1 MSLRHLT
8 IGTSVAVMGLI
19 WSVAWAQTNDHGLD
33 PKNMDTTV
41 NPCDNFY
48 QYANGSWLK
57 NNPIPPQYANWGIGN
72 EINERN
78 NTLLHKILEDAAADR
93 AAAPGSNRQK
103 IGDFYATAM
112 DSSKIEADGAG
123 PLKPDLDRIAA
134 VADVKGLQKLLAE
147 FQSEGVGMLFRM
159 SVEADLENSSKVI
172 VYAMQGGLGLPDRD
186 YYLRPD
192 AESQKMR
199 DQYVEHIA
207 NMLQLLGD
215 KEADA
220 KAEAQSIMA
229 LETRLAKVSLTR
241 VERRDPKADYNPISV
256 RQADSLTPNFAWSSF
271 FQTVGLTKLEGFSYA
286 HPKFFSEM
294 NKMLTEVPLSDWKN
308 YLRWHAVRSAAP
320 YLSSAFVNERFRFTG
335 QIMTGAKELQPRW
348 KRALAATNGALGE
361 ALGQLFVEQAFPP
374 QSKARAQEMIKNLR
388 EALSERIK
396 NLDWMSST
404 TKEMALKKLAAFM
417 PKIGYPDKWRD
428 YSDLKID
435 RSSFLQNVRRAD
447 AFEQRR
453 ELNKIG
459 KPVDR
464 AEWGMYPQT
473 VNAYYNPSLNEIV
486 FPAAI
491 MQPPMFDANADD
503 ALNYGSMGSVIGH
516 EMTHGF
522 DDQGSQFDGEG
533 NLKNWWT
540 DDDHKKFQA
549 RTQKLVDQFNSFIAV
564 DSLHVNGKLTL
575 GENIADLGGLL
586 VAYDA
591 LENSLKG
598 KPRTKIDGFT
608 PEQRFF
614 LGFAQGWR
622 TNYRAASLKLQVNT
636 NPHSPNNFRVNGP
649 LSDMKEFYQAFGCKS
664 GAMVPSDSA
673 RVAIW

>member
-1 MSLRHLT
+1 MSLKHLAIVVSEIMLGLACT
-8 IGTSVAVMGLI
+8 AV
-19 WSVAWAQTNDHGLD
+19 WAQTNDHGLD
-33 PKNMDTTV
+33 PKNLDTTV
-41 NPCDNFY
+41 SPCDNFY
-48 QYANGSWLK
+48 QYANGTWLK
-57 NNPIPPQYANWGIGN
+57 NNPIPAQYANWGIAN

-112 DSSKIEADGAG
+112 DSAKIEAEGAA
-123 PLKPDLDRIAA
+123 PLKPELDRIAA
-134 VADVKGLQKLLAE
+134 ITDEKALQKALGEFHAE
-147 FQSEGVGMLFRM
+147 GMGMLFRT
-159 SVEADLENSSKVI
+159 SVEADLENSSKMI
-172 VYAMQGGLGLPDRD
+172 VYATQGGLGLPDRD
-186 YYLRPD
+186 YYLRTD
-192 AESQKMR
+192 AESQKLR
-199 DQYVEHIA
+199 EQYLEHVA
-207 NMLQLLGD
+207 KMLQLIGD
-215 KEADA
+215 NEADA
-220 KAEAQSIMA
+220 KTAAQSIMA
-229 LETRLAKVSLTR
+229 IETRLAKVSLTR
-241 VERRDPKADYNPISV
+241 VERRDPKSDYNPISV
-256 RQADSLTPNFAWSSF
+256 KQAD
-271 FQTVGLTKLEGFSYA
+271 GLTSNFNWTNYFETIGLSKLDGFSYA
-286 HPKFFSEM
+286 HPKFFTEM
-294 NKMLTEVPLSDWKN
+294 NKMLTEIPLSDWKN
-308 YLRWHAVRSAAP
+308 YLRWHVVRSEAS
-320 YLSSAFVNERFRFTG
+320 YLSSAFVNERFRFYG
-335 QIMTGAKELQPRW
+335 QILTGTKELLPRW

-361 ALGQLFVEQAFPP
+361 ALGQLFVDVAFPP
-374 QSKARAQEMIKNLR
+374 QSKVRAQEMIKNLR
-388 EALSERIK
+388 VALSERIK
-396 NLDWMSST
+396 NLDWMSPA
-404 TKEMALKKLAAFM
+404 TKEMALKKLASFM
-417 PKIGYPDKWRD
+417 PKVGYPDKFRD

-435 RSSFLQNVRRAD
+435 RSSFLENVKRAD
-447 AFEQRR
+447 AFERRR

-464 AEWGMYPQT
+464 SEWGMYPQT

-503 ALNYGSMGSVIGH
+503 AINYGSMGSVIGH

-522 DDQGSQFDGEG
+522 DDAGSQFDGEG

-540 DDDHKKFQA
+540 DEDHKKFQE
-549 RTQKLVDQFNSFIAV
+549 RTQKLVDQFDSYVAV

-591 LENSLKG
+591 LETALKG
-598 KPRTKIDGFT
+598 KTRTKIDGFT

-649 LSDMKEFYQAFGCKS
+649 LSDMKEFYQAFGCTS
-664 GAMVPSDSA
+664 GAMVRPDST